1 MAEAIP
7 PLRSLPPDAPLPLP
21 APFINPNP
29 NSDISIPSSSRT
41 LDQGEGRDQVE
52 FPYRFQRTDLWKPAY
67 DFLESLDKDTLVTQK
82 EVSDWLDANP
92 DIFERLSEKHSRYHL
107 VHYTQR
113 MHLKMLKKKGKLP
126 KSLQLSEARAS
137 IKPSIIGGVI
147 KQRIS
152 IISKIKKR
160 DTPITGNISG
170 AGVKEKKMLLSKKK
184 EAFIKYEL
192 LTDLQNQLISIL
204 AKHKPTIELKQA
216 VSLSHHTD
224 KKASDSSSKPHLPDL
239 PRVEPKPEEPV
250 TSVRII
256 GTVEPRA
263 LFEGQVGHKR
273 KRVPVIVTPAWSY
286 NEVPPGCSK
295 LDQPSSS
302 DSEDAQ
308 RRRHG
313 SIWKGERESERSPLE
328 GRRKSIVSF
337 VQGRERGASWR
348 ISSCY
353 SRYAGRGQ
361 EKWIPFYEGWNSLSR
376 QFEGPTADIKRRN
389 YKSWAPTWCAYTSNV
404 SSGQLTD
411 RQSPQKV
418 LHVKFHP
425 EGLPQIVC
433 GSNKGPNEL
442 LLYNLR
448 SGRALQLKGH
458 TSLIQAVDFAA
469 RGASVVSCSSNLV
482 KVWDCITG
490 SCLYTLGGDNQ
501 NSTGHTERINAMAVN
516 RWQSCLIV
524 TSGAKG
530 DGKLLLWNALRG
542 ELVGDLNSNLRSQDM
557 VYPSILTMEFSQE
570 NLLICGSDAE
580 HGSSS
585 VVQLWDVECA
595 QSCLSFPASDSYVS
609 SLKVNPSGCT
619 VITGSGDGTID
630 LFDVRTCSPINH
642 LSLGPDSEVTSVSF
656 SGCGTYFSAS
666 STSNST
672 LVWDT
677 RFIPTNT
684 SKDTRF
690 FRPLHCLSHSDS
702 TSSGDHDV
710 NDARWLQREPVLV
723 TVSSDGSMAMWDV
736 TLGRPFLRR
745 ALSHTRSVNTVD
757 VAMND
762 EYLCTGG
769 DDQKIVSLSL
779 SLSLS
784 RARTPRHTHTHT
796 HGAHERKSI
805 NLIACIV
812 GISFFLFC
820 SSNIINSHR
829 GKRLFDFSEC

>member
-21 APFINPNP
+21 APFLNPNP
-29 NSDISIPSSSRT
+29 NSSSSLPSSSRT
-41 LDQGEGRDQVE
+41 PEKANGKDQAE
-52 FPYRFQRTDLWKPAY
+52 FPYRFQRTDLWRPAY
-67 DFLESLDKDTLVTQK
+67 DFLESLEKDTLVTQK

-92 DIFERLSEKHSRYHL
+92 GILERLSEKHSRYHL

-113 MHLKMLKKKGKLP
+113 MHLKMLKKRGKIP
-126 KSLQLSEARAS
+126 KSLHLSEARAS
-137 IKPSIIGGVI
+137 IKPSIGGVS

-152 IISKIKKR
+152 IVSRIKKR
-160 DTPITGNISG
+160 DAPISGSISG
-170 AGVKEKKMLLSKKK
+170 AGVKEKKILLSKKK

-192 LTDLQNQLISIL
+192 LTDLHDQLISIL
-204 AKHKPTIELKQA
+204 AKHKSTSEVKQHVA
-216 VSLSHHTD
+216 SSHHTD
-224 KKASDSSSKPHLPDL
+224 KKGSDASLKHHLPDL
-239 PRVEPKPEEPV
+239 PRVESKPEEKVPTV
-250 TSVRII
+250 SIT

-263 LFEGQVGHKR
+263 QLEGQIGPKR
-273 KRVPVIVTPAWSY
+273 KRNPVIVTPAWSY
-286 NEVPPGCSK
+286 NEVPSGGPK

-302 DSEDAQ
+302 DTDETQ
-308 RRRHG
+308 RRRYV
-313 SIWKGERESERSPLE
+313 SIWKGETESERSPLE
-328 GRRKSIVSF
+328 GRRKSIVHF
-337 VQGRERGASWR
+337 VQGQERGASWR
-348 ISSCY
+348 ISS
-353 SRYAGRGQ
+353 SLHNQYAGRSQ
-361 EKWIPFYEGWNSLSR
+361 ESWVSFYRGWNSLSR
-376 QFEGPTADIKRRN
+376 QFEGPTVDLKRRC
-389 YKSWAPTWCAYTSNV
+389 YKSWVPTWCAYTSNV
-404 SSGQLTD
+404 SSGQSTD

-458 TSLIQAVDFAA
+458 TSLIQAVDFAV

-490 SCLYTLGGDNQ
+490 SCLYTLGGDDQ

-516 RWQSCLIV
+516 KWQSCLIV

-542 ELVGDLNSNLRSQDM
+542 ELVADLNSNLRSQNM
-557 VYPSILTMEFSQE
+557 VCPSVLTMEFCKE
-570 NLLICGSDAE
+570 NLLICGSDKE
-580 HGSSS
+580 HGTSS
-585 VVQLWDVECA
+585 VVQLWDVDCP
-595 QSCLSFPASDSYVS
+595 QSCLSFSASDSYVS
-609 SLKVNPSGCT
+609 SLKVSPSGRT

-630 LFDVRTCSPINH
+630 LFDVRTRSPINH
-642 LSLGPDSEVTSVSF
+642 LSVGPGSEVTCVSF

-677 RFIPTNT
+677 RFVPTNT
-684 SKDTRF
+684 SKDMRF
-690 FRPLHCLSHSDS
+690 FRPLHCLSHSDKN
-702 TSSGDHDV
+702 SSGDHGV
-710 NDARWLQREPVLV
+710 NDARWLQNEPVLV

-736 TLGRPFLRR
+736 TLGRPFVRR

-757 VAMND
+757 VALND

-769 DDQKIVSLSL
+769 DDQKIVLYHNKSG
-779 SLSLS
+779 
-784 RARTPRHTHTHT
+784 RARLNWR
-796 HGAHERKSI
+796 
-805 NLIACIV
+805 L
-812 GISFFLFC
+812 
-820 SSNIINSHR
+820 SHPMM
-829 GKRLFDFSEC
+829 LNDQ